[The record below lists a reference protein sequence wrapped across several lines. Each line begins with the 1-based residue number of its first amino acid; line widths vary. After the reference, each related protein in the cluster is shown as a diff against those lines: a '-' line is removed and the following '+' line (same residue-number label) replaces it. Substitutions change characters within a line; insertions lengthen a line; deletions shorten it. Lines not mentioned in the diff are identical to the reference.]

1 MTDDINHL
9 PAETIKDLKLNHT
22 YLIRFGTLDTLHSI
36 TILLITDKAY
46 HVRWNRET
54 DSNTT
59 WELKERLYMDY
70 TLVENISD
78 FVVDKPEYKNN
89 VQASVL
95 DVKTKLVQC
104 YVCKGFGTI
113 PDLNSTAGNKVC
125 PLCLGAKMI
134 PEVTE
139 ISQK

>member
-22 YLIRFGTLDTLHSI
+22 YLISRYNTVSSAK
-36 TILLITDKAY
+36 ILLITDKAY
-46 HVRWNRET
+46 HIRWNGGAE
-54 DSNTT
+54 T
-59 WELKERLYMDY
+59 WELKENVYNDF
-70 TLVENISD
+70 TLIEDISD
-78 FVVDKPEYKNN
+78 FIIEMEFKPTI
-89 VQASVL
+89 L

-104 YVCKGFGTI
+104 HICHGAGTV
-113 PDLNSTAGNKVC
+113 PEPKSTAGNKVC

-139 ISQK
+139 INQK